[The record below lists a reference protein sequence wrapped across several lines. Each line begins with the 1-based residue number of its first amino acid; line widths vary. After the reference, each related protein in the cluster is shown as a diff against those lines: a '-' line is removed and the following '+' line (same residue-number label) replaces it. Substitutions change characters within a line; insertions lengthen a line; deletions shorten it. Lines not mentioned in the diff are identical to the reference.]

1 MSFDGNL
8 DGLRVD
14 HGALD
19 TAAVGMHRIVGAIDR
34 VLDDLVA
41 DLRPLVDQ
49 WDGETKLA
57 FHDCERTWN
66 FAMTEMKDLL
76 DRSRN
81 SVSQSNDEFRAV
93 DLKNASNFD
102 F

>member
-1 MSFDGNL
+1 MSFDGKL

-14 HGALD
+14 HGALE
-19 TAAVGMHRIVGAIDR
+19 TAAAGMKRIVDAIDR
-34 VLDDLVA
+34 VLDDLVG

-57 FHDCERTWN
+57 FADCERVWN
-66 FAMTEMKDLL
+66 FSMEEMKAIL
-76 DRSRN
+76 DKS
-81 SVSQSNDEFRAV
+81 SATVYQTNDEFRSV
-93 DLKNASNFD
+93 DLKNAANFD

>member
-1 MSFDGNL
+1 MGFDGKL

-19 TAAVGMHRIVGAIDR
+19 TAAGGMKRIVDAIDR

-57 FHDCERTWN
+57 FHECERVWN
-66 FAMTEMKDLL
+66 FSMTEMKDLL
-76 DRSRN
+76 DKS
-81 SVSQSNDEFRAV
+81 SQTVYQSNDEFRAV
-93 DLKNASNFD
+93 DLKNASNFN